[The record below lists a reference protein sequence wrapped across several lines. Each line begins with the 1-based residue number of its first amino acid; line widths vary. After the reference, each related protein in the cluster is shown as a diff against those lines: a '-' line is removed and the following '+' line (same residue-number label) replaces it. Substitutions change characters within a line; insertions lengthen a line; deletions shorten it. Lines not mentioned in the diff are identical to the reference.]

1 MTVLITRPAPE
12 CDQLAAQLNQ
22 VAISAIAQPL
32 LEVQQGKYINK
43 LIEQIQ
49 QLQQG
54 DYIIAVSYHAVR
66 FATDYLIS
74 QGAEWPKN
82 MHYIAVGDKTAAA
95 LAQACQQPVSSP
107 QGQHD
112 SEALLALPELANI
125 RQRRVL
131 ILRGNGGRELI
142 YQALT
147 ARQAQVS
154 YCETYQRNWLT
165 LDATRLAQ
173 QWQQQ
178 QIHALVVTSSEQL
191 IYLTGLIPT
200 EDLAWLYNCHLFVP
214 SRRIA
219 DQASTLGYKHI
230 STVGSAANQALFTFL
245 KSNVS

>member
-43 LIEQIQ
+43 LTEQFQ
-49 QLQQG
+49 QLQQD
-54 DYIIAVSYHAVR
+54 DYIIAVSHHAVR
-66 FATDYLIS
+66 FAADYLIS

-82 MHYIAVGDKTAAA
+82 MHYIAVGDKTAKA
-95 LAQACQQPVSSP
+95 LTQACKQPVSSP
-107 QGQHD
+107 QGRHD

-178 QIHALVVTSSEQL
+178 RIHALVVTSSEQL
-191 IYLTGLIPT
+191 IYLTELIPT

>member
-1 MTVLITRPAPE
+1 MAVLITRPAPE
-12 CDQLAAQLNQ
+12 CDQLVAQLNQ

-32 LEVQQGKYINK
+32 LEVKQGKDINK
-43 LIEQIQ
+43 LTEQIQ

-54 DYIIAVSYHAVR
+54 DYIVAISYHAVN
-66 FATDYLIS
+66 FAANYLLS

-107 QGQHD
+107 TGNHD
-112 SEALLALPELANI
+112 SEALLALPELTDI
-125 RQRRVL
+125 RHRNVL

-147 ARQAQVS
+147 ARQAHVS
-154 YCETYQRNWLT
+154 YCETYQRCWLT
-165 LDATRLAQ
+165 LDAIQLVH

-178 QIHALVVTSSEQL
+178 QIQALVVTSGEQL
-191 IYLTGLIPT
+191 IYLTGLIPN
-200 EDLAWLYNCHLFVP
+200 EDLSWLYNCHLFVP
-214 SRRIA
+214 SQRIA

-230 STVGSAANQALFTFL
+230 STVGSATNQALFTFL